1 MVPKILNLKKNPNFW
16 ICISI
21 KSNWYIG
28 YSQTFCII
36 SLSDQNLGVAKIQ
49 SSDFTAYLG
58 SNMLDIKKPLSLVTF
73 NVSTKIKALAKSP
86 KFEQWLF
93 NKRMTEVES
102 SNFTAFLIL
111 KILNIKCYG
120 PMVPGS

>member
-1 MVPKILNLKKNPNFW
+1 M
-16 ICISI
+16 
-21 KSNWYIG
+21 
-28 YSQTFCII
+28 CII
-36 SLSDQNLGVAKIQ
+36 SLSDQNLGLAKIQ

-73 NVSTKIKALAKSP
+73 NISTKIEALAKSP
-86 KFEQWLF
+86 KFEQCLF
-93 NKRMTEVES
+93 NKRMTEIES

-111 KILNIKCYG
+111 KILNIKSYG